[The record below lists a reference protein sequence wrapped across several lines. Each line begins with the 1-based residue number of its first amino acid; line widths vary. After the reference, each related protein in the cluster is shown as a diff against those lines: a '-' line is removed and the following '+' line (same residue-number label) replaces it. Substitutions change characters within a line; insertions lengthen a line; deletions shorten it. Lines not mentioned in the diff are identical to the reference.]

1 MPYIKSYKCSSERI
15 PYSEEKADCALLEL
29 TKELN
34 ATTICHL
41 NGIVFTVFCMYF
53 NRDLSTIL
61 DWTIG
66 PSAVMN
72 IETHQ
77 GLGGIQESRGP
88 LCFSGLA
95 WELII
100 GL

>member
-1 MPYIKSYKCSSERI
+1 V
-15 PYSEEKADCALLEL
+15 

-61 DWTIG
+61 DWAIG

-72 IETHQ
+72 METHQ

-95 WELII
+95 
-100 GL
+100 